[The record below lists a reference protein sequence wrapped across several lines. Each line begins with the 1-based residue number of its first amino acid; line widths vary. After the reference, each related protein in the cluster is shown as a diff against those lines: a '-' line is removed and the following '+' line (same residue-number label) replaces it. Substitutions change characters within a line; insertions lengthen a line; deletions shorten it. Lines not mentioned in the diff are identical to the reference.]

1 MKTKDLKK
9 HLNNLVEE
17 VETPIFD
24 ASLFNYVVYQ
34 PIKVDSKQK
43 NHKFVWGLL
52 FSFVLI
58 FITLIVVVHIDDR
71 FNQLNKV
78 EISMSKTKKTISLS
92 DFRYL

>member
-52 FSFVLI
+52 FLFL
-58 FITLIVVVHIDDR
+58 L
-71 FNQLNKV
+71 L
-78 EISMSKTKKTISLS
+78 
-92 DFRYL
+92 

>member
-43 NHKFVWGLL
+43 IINLFGVFCSLL
-52 FSFVLI
+52 FLFL
-58 FITLIVVVHIDDR
+58 L
-71 FNQLNKV
+71 L
-78 EISMSKTKKTISLS
+78 
-92 DFRYL
+92 

>member
-24 ASLFNYVVYQ
+24 ASLFNHVVYQ

-43 NHKFVWGLL
+43 IINLFGVFCSLL
-52 FSFVLI
+52 FLFL
-58 FITLIVVVHIDDR
+58 L
-71 FNQLNKV
+71 L
-78 EISMSKTKKTISLS
+78 
-92 DFRYL
+92 